1 MHSLFGAL
9 FLPIEALNPIV
20 ARPKLLQRTG
30 NVLKFSELTSELL
43 ELAGSLC
50 LPLQAEVTFSRS
62 KLAFAKWLHFIT
74 FFT

>member
-9 FLPIEALNPIV
+9 FLSIEALNLIV

-43 ELAGSLC
+43 ELVFALSS
-50 LPLQAEVTFSRS
+50 PSSRGHILS
-62 KLAFAKWLHFIT
+62 K
-74 FFT
+74 